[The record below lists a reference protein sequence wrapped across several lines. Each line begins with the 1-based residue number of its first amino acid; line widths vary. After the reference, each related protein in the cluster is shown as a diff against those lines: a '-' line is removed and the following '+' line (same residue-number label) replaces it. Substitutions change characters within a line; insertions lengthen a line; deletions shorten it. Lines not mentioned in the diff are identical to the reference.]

1 MAADPA
7 ETIEIPA
14 EVRANQ
20 AATLAPE
27 TAQQALQVAQS
38 YVIDDDDMYAAAGEE
53 LRTIVTRSRQLE
65 ELRKSITAPMDEAK
79 RRVMDFFRVPL
90 ERLQE
95 AERVLKLGMGTYQ
108 REQAAKAE
116 AARRAAEAAAERQR
130 QEQQRLDNERRAAE
144 AAAQAERDRLAA
156 DAQAKMQQAID
167 TGDAKTMAEAEQA
180 MAAAAS
186 VQAALPEVPT
196 QLPEMP
202 APTPVVPLVPRA
214 AGVSTRTVWKARV
227 VDKSAFIRAAAGR
240 PEIEALLIVNEAA
253 LGQFA
258 KATAGK
264 APLAGVTFYDEP
276 VVAVRRRAS

>member
-1 MAADPA
+1 MAADPL

-14 EVRANQ
+14 EVRSNQ
-20 AATLAPE
+20 AATIAPE

-38 YVIDDDDMYAAAGEE
+38 YVIDDDEMYAAAGEE
-53 LRTIVTRSRQLE
+53 LRTIVTKSRQLD

-79 RRVMDFFRVPL
+79 RRVMDFFRLPL

-95 AERVLKLGMGTYQ
+95 AERVLKIGMGTYQ

-116 AARRAAEAAAERQR
+116 AARREAEAAAERQR
-130 QEQQRLDNERRAAE
+130 QEQQRLENERRAAE

-167 TGDAKTMAEAEQA
+167 TGDAQAMAQAEQT
-180 MAAAAS
+180 MAAAAA
-186 VQAALPEVPT
+186 VQAAPVEQPAQVAVP
-196 QLPEMP
+196 MSM
-202 APTPVVPLVPRA
+202 PVVPLAPRA
-214 AGVSTRTVWKARV
+214 AGVSTRTVWKAKV
-227 VDKSAFIRAAAGR
+227 IDKSAFIRAAAGR
-240 PEIEALLIVNEAA
+240 PEIEALLSVNESA

-258 KATAGK
+258 RATAGK

-276 VVAVRRRAS
+276 VVAVRRRAG

>member
-14 EVRANQ
+14 EVRSNQ
-20 AATLAPE
+20 AATIAPE

-38 YVIDDDDMYAAAGEE
+38 YVIDDDEMYAAAGEE
-53 LRTIVTRSRQLE
+53 LRTIVTKSRQLD

-79 RRVMDFFRVPL
+79 RRVMDFFRLPL

-95 AERVLKLGMGTYQ
+95 AERVLKIGMGTYQ

-116 AARRAAEAAAERQR
+116 AARREAEAAAERQR

-186 VQAALPEVPT
+186 VQAAPVEQPAQVVVP
-196 QLPEMP
+196 MSM
-202 APTPVVPLVPRA
+202 PVVPMAPRA
-214 AGVSTRTVWKARV
+214 AGVSTRTVWKAKV
-227 VDKSAFIRAAAGR
+227 TDKPAFIRNASGR
-240 PEIEALLIVNEAA
+240 PELEAMLKVDEGA
-253 LGQFA
+253 LNKFA
-258 KATAGK
+258 QATAGK
-264 APLAGVTFYDEP
+264 AHVNGVTFYDEP
-276 VVAVRRRAS
+276 VVSARRRAG

>member
-1 MAADPA
+1 MAADAA

-14 EVRANQ
+14 EVRSNQ
-20 AATLAPE
+20 AATIAPE

-38 YVIDDDDMYAAAGEE
+38 YVIDDDEMYAAAGEE
-53 LRTIVTRSRQLE
+53 LRTIVTKSRQLD

-79 RRVMDFFRVPL
+79 RRVMDFFRLPL

-95 AERVLKLGMGTYQ
+95 AERVLKIGMGTYQ

-116 AARRAAEAAAERQR
+116 AARREAEAAAERQR

-186 VQAALPEVPT
+186 VQAAPVEQPA
-196 QLPEMP
+196 QAEMP

-240 PEIEALLIVNEAA
+240 PEIEALLSVNESA

-264 APLAGVTFYDEP
+264 APLAGVTFYEEP
-276 VVAVRRRAS
+276 VVAVRRRAG